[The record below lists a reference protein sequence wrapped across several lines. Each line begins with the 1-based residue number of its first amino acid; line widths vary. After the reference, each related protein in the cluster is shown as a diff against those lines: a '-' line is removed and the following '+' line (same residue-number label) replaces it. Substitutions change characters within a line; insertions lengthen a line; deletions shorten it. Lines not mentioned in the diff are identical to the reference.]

1 MLSTTFSR
9 FIRDTSGATAIEYV
23 LIAALL
29 SLTALASASVLGP
42 SIENLLKY
50 GNAANI
56 FAEKAANL

>member
-1 MLSTTFSR
+1 MLSKTLSR
-9 FIRDTSGATAIEYV
+9 FIRDTNGATAIEYV

-42 SIENLLKY
+42 AVQNLLSH

-56 FAEKAANL
+56 FAEKSATL